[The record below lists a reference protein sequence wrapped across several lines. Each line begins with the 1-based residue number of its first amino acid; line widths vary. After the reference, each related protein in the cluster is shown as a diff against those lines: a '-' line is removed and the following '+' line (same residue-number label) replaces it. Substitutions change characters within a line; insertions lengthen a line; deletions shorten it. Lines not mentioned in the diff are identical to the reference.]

1 MKSIGAHKIMNGTGI
16 PPIPEE
22 KTKRKKKKCTSHN
35 DHVKYISTVCH

>member
-22 KTKRKKKKCTSHN
+22 KTKRKKKKVYKS
-35 DHVKYISTVCH
+35 

>member
-22 KTKRKKKKCTSHN
+22 KTKRKKKS
-35 DHVKYISTVCH
+35 VQVIMIM